1 MLTSPSQGLCNISI
15 LPLRDYTTSYFAK
28 VRLKPEY
35 LLTRGRDEE
44 AIYDVSATSRGTG
57 VGGAAR
63 PRQQSPLAYVKT
75 FATLL

>member
-1 MLTSPSQGLCNISI
+1 MLYGRQPKISRCVYNFT
-15 LPLRDYTTSYFAK
+15 LYFAK

-75 FATLL
+75 FATLLWK